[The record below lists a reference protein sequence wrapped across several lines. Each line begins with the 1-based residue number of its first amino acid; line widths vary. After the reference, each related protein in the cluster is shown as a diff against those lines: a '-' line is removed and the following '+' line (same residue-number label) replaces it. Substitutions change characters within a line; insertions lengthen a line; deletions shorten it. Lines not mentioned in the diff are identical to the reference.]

1 MIYWN
6 ENFTKEDGDNVGPLV
21 RCDVFLLQLSTFF
34 PSLTYIIS
42 FPPFQWKMPPV
53 MVNVNTFC
61 QLRIL
66 LSFWY
71 FLWSFQML
79 WRLWRRRRL
88 ISDDWEELVLL
99 VQIQFPPSD
108 KSTFLHHPQIHKSW
122 YMWENLQKKF
132 SSADIWNASPHLLWT
147 FFLSL
152 ISLQTN
158 GLWLWIQ
165 QSSFLSLR
173 QLGVGQRLRNGSD
186 KGEHLG

>member
-1 MIYWN
+1 MVIM
-6 ENFTKEDGDNVGPLV
+6 LV
-21 RCDVFLLQLSTFF
+21 RWFVAMYFCCNFPLFSFSYLYYILAPLSND
-34 PSLTYIIS
+34 
-42 FPPFQWKMPPV
+42 PV

-152 ISLQTN
+152 IFLQTN
-158 GLWLWIQ
+158 GLSLWIQ
-165 QSSFLSLR
+165 QSSFLPLR